1 LKGRA
6 AGLALLAGL
15 QLLAGLGI
23 RNEALSARARAEIQR
38 RQTRTTLARLQEHRA
53 FLASLVAPAAVAARL
68 ERERR
73 LRSLW
78 RPEL

>member
-1 LKGRA
+1 MKGRA
-6 AGLALLAGL
+6 TGLVLLAGV
-15 QLLAGLGI
+15 QLMAGLGI

-38 RQTRTTLARLQEHRA
+38 RQTRIALDRLQEHRA
-53 FLASLVAPAAVAARL
+53 FLASLVAPEAVVARL

-73 LRSLW
+73 LRKLW